1 MKLKTQ
7 SKESQ
12 KEFVRNIKTLYEDPL
27 RIIPECVEKGFMC
40 HFEGYRKKLEK
51 IAESG
56 DFDKYDKSS
65 DQFLRGIAETH
76 RILENESVPLLG
88 FISTPYGKVEYARRG
103 EADDSVLAGIQNFD
117 DDIWRMLAFSS
128 LIKTRNVKLFSSQN
142 YYLATC
148 KGNPPP
154 REFYEDVLKEE
165 AIVYNIADDAINV
178 GTSGDHLEIRHLEG
192 IPINIF
198 EDSQYNTVYKIVKHV
213 LAKDVIHDFSIK
225 YVYLQEYAPRIPD
238 EILYRYFDGKIDDKT
253 FLRHLKNY
261 RMEEATRHGIFLVG
275 GKPYKDEDELLDLFP
290 DLKGLSSVRNGLKS
304 LSKGVI
310 MEDPSERKILELLW
324 NSHSAEILQEMFPGS
339 NPGDFKSLK
348 GNPMEQIQIMRNRL
362 KSLEVDERVVI
373 KPWSDNSRY
382 LIDIV
387 MAFHKRGA
395 DYAKKFGENEAI
407 TPIKK
412 SIFCALLIATEGS
425 IGNREWMFTKDERS
439 TGFQIAPLLSDLL
452 KTPEKYADIADKL
465 RAYIP

>member
-12 KEFVRNIKTLYEDPL
+12 KEFVRNIKTFYEDPL
-27 RIIPECVEKGFMC
+27 SIIPECIEKGFMC
-40 HFEGYRKKLEK
+40 HFEGYRKKLQK
-51 IAESG
+51 ITGSG

-128 LIKTRNVKLFSSQN
+128 LIKTRNVKLFSSHN

-148 KGNPPP
+148 RENPPP
-154 REFYEDVLKEE
+154 SEFYEDVLKEE
-165 AIVYNIADDAINV
+165 GISCSTTGDAINV
-178 GTSGDHLEIRHLEG
+178 GTSGDHFEIRHLAG

-225 YVYLQEYAPRIPD
+225 YNYLQEYAPRIPD

-253 FLRHLKNY
+253 FLRHLKAY
-261 RMEEATRHGIFLVG
+261 RMDEAAKTGVFLVAG
-275 GKPYKDEDELLDLFP
+275 EPFVDVDELLELFP
-290 DLKGLSSVRNGLKS
+290 DLKGLSSVRDGLKS

-324 NSHSAEILQEMFPGS
+324 NSHSADILQEMFPGS
-339 NPGDFKSLK
+339 KPGDFKSLK
-348 GNPMEQIQIMRNRL
+348 GNPMEQIQTMRNRL

-382 LIDIV
+382 LIDVV

-395 DYAKKFGENEAI
+395 DYAKKFGESEAI

-412 SIFCALLIATEGS
+412 SIFCALLIATDGS

-439 TGFQIAPLLSDLL
+439 TGLQIAPLLSDLL
-452 KTPEKYADIADKL
+452 NTPEKSAEITEKL
-465 RAYIP
+465 KAYIP